1 MTSKVCVIGAGAAGL
16 CAARH
21 LLAATPG
28 VTPVVFEQ
36 SGVLGGTWVYTDEV
50 GREGRHGLPIHSSM
64 YKNLRTNLPK
74 EVMAFP
80 DFPFDDSECG
90 KRSFIG
96 RLGGDVDK
104 LGDYLS
110 ADCAKIPCISAG

>member
-21 LLAATPG
+21 LLAATPS

-50 GREGRHGLPIHSSM
+50 GRDGRHGLPIHSREGPLGVEIDYHIFSR
-64 YKNLRTNLPK
+64 NLFCGHPKVVIYHTVCHTTICLQMSLPTIC
-74 EVMAFP
+74 P
-80 DFPFDDSECG
+80 Q
-90 KRSFIG
+90 
-96 RLGGDVDK
+96 
-104 LGDYLS
+104 
-110 ADCAKIPCISAG
+110 KILDLP

>member
-1 MTSKVCVIGAGAAGL
+1 MSHYHMPANVPTYLVPVRKFFRSTIY
-16 CAARH
+16 H
-21 LLAATPG
+21 LSL
-28 VTPVVFEQ
+28 
-36 SGVLGGTWVYTDEV
+36 SHNL
-50 GREGRHGLPIHSSM
+50 IHSSM